1 MRIRTALLALTVAG
15 LSAGCGGEKLGRVKG
30 QVTCQGKPFYPATVT
45 FSPVTEKE
53 GALEAGKPAWG
64 VTDESGHFVLT
75 TTRQGDGA
83 LVGKHRVTINVE
95 YPDRVPCRGYQKVQI
110 VVEVKE
116 GDNEI
121 NLRLD
126 DYEKK

>member
-1 MRIRTALLALTVAG
+1 MRSGAALVGLTVAA
-15 LSAGCGGEKLGRVKG
+15 LSAGCGGENLGRVTG
-30 QVTCQGKPFYPATVT
+30 RVTCHGKPFYPATIT
-45 FSPVTEKE
+45 FSPVSDQE

-64 VTDESGHFVLT
+64 VTDESGRFILT

-83 LVGKHRVTINVE
+83 LVGRHRVTINVE

-110 VVEVKE
+110 IVEVKE

-121 NLRLD
+121 DFRLD
-126 DYEKK
+126 EYEKK